1 MGDKQHKKIINAW
14 CMYDWANSA
23 FITTIGAAVL
33 PTFFYAVAAAGL
45 SDVQQSLA
53 TSVWGLTTAIAAAIV
68 AVLAIVLGPIADYSA
83 IKKKFLAFF
92 AGLGI
97 LASFFLVA
105 VGQGAW
111 VLCVFLYLA
120 GRIGF
125 SGANIFYDSL
135 LPHVA
140 REDEMDQVSSKGYAL
155 GYLGGGVL
163 LAINIVMIMFAPEGE
178 VMGIPWTE
186 FMTRLTFATVG
197 IWWLIFS
204 IPIFRYVPEPPGAMV
219 AGPRINPL
227 KAGLG
232 RLGTTFRSLGRY
244 RNLLI
249 FLFAFW
255 LYNDGISTII
265 DMATIYGQE
274 IFTARGVADPT
285 IHLIA
290 ALLITQFVGIPF
302 SFLFGWLA
310 RRLGTKPSIYLG
322 LGIYTLVCIG
332 GFFMFQIWHFYAL
345 AVVVGFVQ
353 GGSQALSR
361 SLFGSM
367 TPKAKA
373 AEFFGFFNIMGKFSA
388 ILGPMLFALV
398 GRLVGESRWSIISL
412 VVFFVIGAALL
423 ALVDEKEGIRVA
435 RAEDEALAK
444 AAA

>member
-1 MGDKQHKKIINAW
+1 MEEKQHRKIINAW

-33 PTFFYAVAAAGL
+33 PTFFYAVPAAGL
-45 SDVQQSLA
+45 SDIQQSLA

-68 AVLAIVLGPIADYSA
+68 AVLAIVLGPVADYSA
-83 IKKKFLAFF
+83 TKRKFLAFF
-92 AGLGI
+92 TGLGI
-97 LASFFLVA
+97 VASFFLVA
-105 VGQGAW
+105 VGHGAW
-111 VLCVFLYLA
+111 VLCVLLYIA

-125 SGANIFYDSL
+125 SGANVFYDSL

-140 REDEMDQVSSKGYAL
+140 REDEIDQVSSKGYAL
-155 GYLGGGVL
+155 GYLGGGIL
-163 LAINIVMIMFAPEGE
+163 LAINIAMIMLAPAGE
-178 VMGIPWTE
+178 VLGIPWKE

-197 IWWLIFS
+197 IWWLVFS
-204 IPIFRYVPEPPGAMV
+204 IPIFRHVPEPPGAAV
-219 AGPRINPL
+219 EGLRINPL
-227 KAGLG
+227 KAGFE
-232 RLGTTFRSLGRY
+232 RLRTTFRSLGRY

-274 IFTARGVADPT
+274 VFTARGVADPT

-310 RRLGTKPSIYLG
+310 RRLGTKPSIYLA
-322 LGIYTLVCIG
+322 LGIYVLVCLG
-332 GFFMFQIWHFYAL
+332 GFFMAQIWHFYAL

-367 TPKAKA
+367 TPKART
-373 AEFFGFFNIMGKFSA
+373 AEFFGFYNIMGKFSA
-388 ILGPMLFALV
+388 ILGPALFALV

-412 VVFFVIGAALL
+412 IVFFVIGAALL
-423 ALVDEKEGIRVA
+423 VLVDEKEGIRLA
-435 RAEDEALAK
+435 RAEDK
-444 AAA
+444 AMLKAES

>member
-1 MGDKQHKKIINAW
+1 MDEKRHKKTINAW

-33 PTFFYAVAAAGL
+33 PTFFYAVPAAGL
-45 SDVQQSLA
+45 SDIQQSLA

-68 AVLAIVLGPIADYSA
+68 AVLAVVLGPIADYSA
-83 IKKKFLAFF
+83 TKKKFLAFF
-92 AGLGI
+92 VALGV
-97 LASFFLVA
+97 LASCFLVT
-105 VGQGAW
+105 VGHGAW
-111 VLCVFLYLA
+111 VLCVLLYIA

-140 REDEMDQVSSKGYAL
+140 REDEIDQVSSKGYAL

-163 LAINIVMIMFAPEGE
+163 LAINILMIMLAPEGE
-178 VMGIPWTE
+178 VLGISWTE
-186 FMTRLTFATVG
+186 FMTRLSFVTVG
-197 IWWLIFS
+197 VWWLVFS
-204 IPIFRYVPEPPGAMV
+204 IPLFRHVPEPPGA
-219 AGPRINPL
+219 AIEGPRLNPI
-227 KAGLG
+227 KAGFA
-232 RLGTTFRSLGRY
+232 RLGKTFHSLGRY
-244 RNLLI
+244 RNLVI

-274 IFTARGVADPT
+274 IFTAKGVADPS

-310 RRLGTKPSIYLG
+310 RQLGTKLSIYLA
-322 LGIYTLVCIG
+322 LGIYVFVCIG
-332 GFFMFQIWHFYAL
+332 GFFMSQIWHFYAL
-345 AVVVGFVQ
+345 AVIVGFVQ

-361 SLFGSM
+361 SLFGAM
-367 TPKAKA
+367 TPKTKT

-388 ILGPMLFALV
+388 ILGPALFALV

-412 VVFFVIGAALL
+412 IVFFIIGGALL
-423 ALVDEKEGIRVA
+423 TLVDEKEGIRVA
-435 RAEDEALAK
+435 RDEDSL
-444 AAA
+444 